1 MAYYPDVTPGTP
13 VSFSASRETAINR
26 LLNRADSFKTGVIH
40 AKSQNVVRVQVWN
53 STQTAFAAGQAVQ
66 IDVSGS
72 LCGNAFSAVNF
83 ASVDAPFGVCA
94 NGIAPNAIG
103 DLIFSGPSTVTISGT
118 TGSYAKP
125 VSGGTFERGNEGVKI
140 LNLSGGTNA
149 VVMLGDYKH
158 DSGGGGGGVIG
169 FPNYL
174 APNIDAELD
183 TQTWYEYNHDVWV
196 IGNIGASPSGET
208 NDYYRIELRFY
219 DANVNSHFIVLYDTE
234 ISRDHPIL
242 SIESDFICV
251 PIPKNQKFR
260 FVSNSGINLSELRFY
275 LKIYETL

>member
-26 LLNRADSFKTGVIH
+26 LLNQADSFKTGVIH

-72 LCGNAFSAVNF
+72 LCGNAFPAVNF

-103 DLIFSGPSTVTISGT
+103 DLIFSGPSAVTISGT

-125 VSGGTFERGNEGVKI
+125 VSGGTFTRGNEGVKI

-149 VVMLGDYKH
+149 VILLGDYEKP
-158 DSGGGGGGVIG
+158 SGGGGSSIG
-169 FPNYL
+169 FPDYTNPLVDRGAVLTDTVYPGTAFTDQDSWLIGCLTVWPDENGQLAINAYVTISDGTNSKNVYL
-174 APNIDAELD
+174 SDSITQTESYIDKFQIPVTLPFHSGQTFIIHGSATGNNMVAEL
-183 TQTWYEYNHDVWV
+183 
-196 IGNIGASPSGET
+196 A
-208 NDYYRIELRFY
+208 
-219 DANVNSHFIVLYDTE
+219 
-234 ISRDHPIL
+234 
-242 SIESDFICV
+242 
-251 PIPKNQKFR
+251 
-260 FVSNSGINLSELRFY
+260 
-275 LKIYETL
+275 IYPCL